1 MVKFLLEYGPKAQI
15 KAVVA
20 DKKDFE
26 ATYDVF
32 HFVKGQIAS
41 YIPWCLTPCYEPGE
55 TFPMNR
61 FQQVIQLNES
71 FGLPF
76 RVIGQQHKWAY
87 GPSERLV

>member
-1 MVKFLLEYGPKAQI
+1 V

-26 ATYDVF
+26 ATYDAF
-32 HFVKGQIAS
+32 HFVSSQKAPQV
-41 YIPWCLTPCYEPGE
+41 PWCLTPCYVPEE
-55 TFPMNR
+55 LFPMNR

-87 GPSERLV
+87 GPSEKLV